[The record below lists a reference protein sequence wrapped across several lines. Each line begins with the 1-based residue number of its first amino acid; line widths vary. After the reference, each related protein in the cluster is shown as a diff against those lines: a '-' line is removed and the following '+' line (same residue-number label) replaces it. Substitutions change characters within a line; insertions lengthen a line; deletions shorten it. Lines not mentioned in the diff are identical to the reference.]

1 MVDFILDMC
10 GAEGAYM
17 TSVKKA
23 REKHYHNIERVE
35 FFAASHWDGY
45 ANDGP
50 KGGKF
55 TQNWVNFKTD
65 KQQLDKNKLIKVNQT
80 LYNMWLVNDDVRNNY
95 L

>member
-1 MVDFILDMC
+1 MVDFMLDMS
-10 GAEGAYM
+10 GAEGTYM
-17 TSVKKA
+17 TAVKKA
-23 REKHYHNIERVE
+23 REKHYHNIERVG

-45 ANDGP
+45 ANDGD

-65 KQQLDKNKLIKVNQT
+65 KQQLDKNKSIRVNQT
-80 LYNMWLVNDDVRNNY
+80 LYNMCLEKDNVRNNY